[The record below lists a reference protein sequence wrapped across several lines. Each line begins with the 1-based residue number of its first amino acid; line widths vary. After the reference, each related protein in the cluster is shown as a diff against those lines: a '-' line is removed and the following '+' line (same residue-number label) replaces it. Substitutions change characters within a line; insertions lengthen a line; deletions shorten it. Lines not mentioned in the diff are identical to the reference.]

1 MSHYWTATCL
11 SFEPAFATPLLGE
24 MLAQTPKNPGAKN
37 LGGSEAELPGP
48 KGNYVVS
55 NDAIT
60 KIEELVVPNQNRQ

>member
-1 MSHYWTATCL
+1 
-11 SFEPAFATPLLGE
+11 